1 MKKGSF
7 FMGPTLQG
15 GMNVIALKTVEL
27 PNGETMG
34 YRERA
39 GGKHVVILVHGNMT
53 SSKHW
58 DLLLDSMD
66 EAFKLYAV
74 DMRGF
79 GASTYHDP
87 IESIRDFSEDLKLFV
102 DELGLQNFS
111 LIGWSMGGAI
121 CMQFAA
127 DYPGF
132 CKNMVLLASASTR
145 GYPFYGTNALGQPD
159 VTKRLKTKEEVIKD
173 AGKTLPV
180 QNAYDKKNRAF
191 LKQMWNMLIYRK
203 NQPSQELYEE
213 YIDDMLTQRNLVDV
227 YHSLNIFNIS
237 HVDNEAAK
245 ATGEVSNIRIPV
257 LVLRGNL
264 DLVVTDKMTKE
275 ILQDLGEIATY
286 VELKNCGH
294 SPLVDSLD
302 LLLDHISEFLKH
314 QEVMR

>member
-1 MKKGSF
+1 
-7 FMGPTLQG
+7 
-15 GMNVIALKTVEL
+15 MNVIELKAVEL
-27 PNGETMG
+27 KNGETMG

-39 GGKHVVILVHGNMT
+39 GGKHAVILVHGNMT

-58 DLLLDSMD
+58 DLLLESMD
-66 EAFKLYAV
+66 ESFKLYAV

-79 GASTYHDP
+79 GISTYHEP
-87 IESIRDFSEDLKLFV
+87 IASIRDFSEDLKLFV

-127 DYPGF
+127 DYPEY
-132 CKNMVLLASASTR
+132 CEKLVLLASASTR

-159 VTKRLKTKEEVIKD
+159 VTNRLRTKEEVMRD
-173 AGKTLPV
+173 SGKTVPV
-180 QNAYDKKNRAF
+180 QTAYDKKNRAF

-213 YIDDMLTQRNLVDV
+213 YLDDMMTQRNLADV

-237 HVDNEAAK
+237 HIDNEAAK
-245 ATGEVSNIRIPV
+245 GTGEVSKIRIPV

-275 ILQDLGEIATY
+275 ILQDLGEFATY
-286 VELKNCGH
+286 VELKSCGH
-294 SPLVDSLD
+294 SPLVDNLD
-302 LLLDHISEFLKH
+302 LLLNHVSEFLKH